1 VEAPAATLAHDPLHL
16 VGERPVGADLD
27 QPGGARDER
36 RALRLSRWLTVG
48 WGLVL
53 IGIAMLARG
62 WGSVFT
68 TGLTI
73 ASIVYGPLV
82 GTFLL
87 AMLVPRAN
95 ETGALAGLAASLASM
110 IAIRLGTGLAWTW
123 YVVTGAAIALAVG
136 VGVSRLAPYA
146 ENAKDRPRH

>member
-1 VEAPAATLAHDPLHL
+1 MAKTDHHFRNVFSAIL
-16 VGERPVGADLD
+16 G
-27 QPGGARDER
+27 
-36 RALRLSRWLTVG
+36 
-48 WGLVL
+48 VL
-53 IGIAMLARG
+53 IAIALVARG

-68 TGLTI
+68 AGLTI

-87 AMLVPRAN
+87 AMLVPRAT

-110 IAIRLGTGLAWTW
+110 IAIRLGTSLAWTW

-136 VGVSRLAPYA
+136 VGVSRLAPHT
-146 ENAKDRPRH
+146 ESAKDRPRH